1 MAKSKK
7 RGRPKS
13 TARKANSYKK
23 WMEANGFSVNE
34 IADEWEISRS
44 YVYGLMNG
52 SQTPSRKLAL
62 SIKEWT
68 DGAVTVDSW

>member
-13 TARKANSYKK
+13 TARKANPFKK
-23 WMEANGFSVNE
+23 WMEKMEYAVND
-34 IADEWEISRS
+34 IAEEWEISRS

-52 SQTPSRKLAL
+52 SQTPSRKLAVF
-62 SIKEWT
+62 IRDET
-68 DGAVTVDSW
+68 GGVVAVDSW